1 MSKADATAT
10 PAAPAT
16 PGRERVADV
25 RIQSGGCHWSG
36 ARLVTHLTTDGAK
49 VGVSG
54 ANVVVAEEMTL
65 HPAGVL
71 VVEANARTIVPY
83 ARVETIRLA

>member
-1 MSKADATAT
+1 MSKSDAT
-10 PAAPAT
+10 PAPAT
-16 PGRERVADV
+16 AGRERVAEA
-25 RIQSGGCHWSG
+25 RLQAGGCHWSG
-36 ARLVTHLTTDGAK
+36 ARLVTHLTTDTAK

-54 ANVVVAEEMTL
+54 ASVVVADEMVL

-71 VVEANARTIVPY
+71 VVEGGARVIVPY